1 MATVIGSRITYAEF
15 RDLPDNGV
23 LYELLDGAVVTRA
36 SPTGRHQD
44 LIGDLY
50 ARLRAAAQA
59 ANLGLVRLGPF
70 DVVLDEYNVT
80 LPDLIFVRTERAAII
95 TNVGCFG
102 APDLIVEALSPTSIE
117 RDLRD
122 KLGSYE
128 RAGVAHYWVLDP
140 VKEQVRR
147 FALASGHYAE
157 QPLLS
162 REDILTTPLFPS
174 LQLALHD
181 LFASANLVQALAR
194 EPQAP
199 DVDPERVR
207 FLEQWHLRRNQRQ
220 GRPRQRP
227 PSS

>member
-1 MATVIGSRITYAEF
+1 MAMVIGSRVTYAEF
-15 RDLPDNGV
+15 RDLPDDGV

-59 ANLGLVRLGPF
+59 ANLGFVRLGPF
-70 DVVLDEYNVT
+70 DVVLDEYNAT
-80 LPDLIFVRTERAAII
+80 LPDLIFVRTERAAIV

-102 APDLIVEALSPTSIE
+102 PPDLIVEALSPTSIE

-128 RAGVAHYWVLDP
+128 RGGVTHYWVLDP
-140 VKEQVRR
+140 VNEQVRR
-147 FALASGHYAE
+147 IALAGCHYVE

-162 REDILTTPLFPS
+162 REDNLTTPLFPNLQVS
-174 LQLALHD
+174 LRD

-207 FLEQWHLRRNQRQ
+207 FLEQWHLRPNQRRT
-220 GRPRQRP
+220 RPRRQP